1 MQYAKIRNR
10 FLRSITIFAAFAAFA
25 ATSIAAAQGPLR
37 SAEDENAPIA
47 PPTSPAPTSEE
58 DNGLPTAARIAFEI
72 GAGAIGMTAAWI
84 PTILGLDDCA
94 KDDASD
100 LCGLGVAYVSLP
112 ATAVLAPA
120 LTSVGVY
127 LAGEASG
134 GDANYWYTLL
144 GSTVGTAASVGG
156 AIVAIETNDS
166 GDIFTP
172 ALVTALSIA
181 PVVGAMIGYELSNKA
196 DATDDSAEAKAKR
209 AKAAARATFIPEV
222 AATPDMKG
230 ATVGV
235 SGRF

>member
-10 FLRSITIFAAFAAFA
+10 FLRSIIIFAALA
-25 ATSIAAAQGPLR
+25 ATSVSAAQGPRR
-37 SAEDENAPIA
+37 SAADENAPIA
-47 PPTSPAPTSEE
+47 PTTASAPTSEE
-58 DNGLPTAARIAFEI
+58 GTGLPTAARIAFEI
-72 GAGAIGMTAAWI
+72 GAGAIGMTAAWL
-84 PTILGLDDCA
+84 PTLLGLEECERS
-94 KDDASD
+94 DASD
-100 LCGLGVAYVSLP
+100 VCGLGVAYISLP
-112 ATAVLAPA
+112 TTAVLAPA

-156 AIVAIETNDS
+156 AVVAIETNDS
-166 GDIFTP
+166 GDIFIP

-181 PVVGAMIGYELSNKA
+181 PVVGAMIGYELSNNA
-196 DATDDSAEAKAKR
+196 DDADNSVEAKAKR

-222 AATPDMKG
+222 AATPDLKG
-230 ATVGV
+230 ATVGL